1 MRKFFGVF
9 LIVVAVIAFFK
20 EFNGDAAYTIGLL
33 IGAAIFVVL
42 GILLL
47 RDKKDTK
54 GK

>member
-9 LIVVAVIAFFK
+9 LIAVAVVVFFK
-20 EFNGDAAYTIGLL
+20 EFNGDAAYTVGLL
-33 IGAAIFVVL
+33 IGAAIFVVP

-54 GK
+54 VK